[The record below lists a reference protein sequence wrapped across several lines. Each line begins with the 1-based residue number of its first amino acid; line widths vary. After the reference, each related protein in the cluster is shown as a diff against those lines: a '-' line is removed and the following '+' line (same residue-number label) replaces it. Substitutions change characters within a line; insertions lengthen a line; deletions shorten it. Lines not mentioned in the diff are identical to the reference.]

1 MRHYAKGSVGPATSL
16 AQLARCRAEN
26 ALITAA
32 GASCAEEL
40 MGWATLA
47 AVQRAQQ
54 LMQAEVD
61 DRAGER
67 YDRWQGRQGYRNG
80 TAPGYVVVGG
90 RKVSIR
96 RPRLVDADGC
106 EVELE
111 SYAAARDAASM
122 DRTALGKVLEGVA
135 CRKVA
140 RGLQRDQPLAED
152 FKAYGASRS
161 SVSRRWI
168 AATESAL
175 AEQAGRALDD
185 QRYLAILL
193 DGKGFGDHLLLTAL
207 GIDEQGAKRVLGV
220 WEGDSE
226 NKAVAMT
233 ALVDM
238 CERGLDVSRGV
249 LVVID
254 GGKGLAAAVSEMWP
268 EVAIVGRCRVH
279 KRRDV
284 VGYLPKEEHRW
295 VRRALERAWHEP
307 DVGEAEQQLR
317 QLIEELEPRW
327 PHAAASLRE
336 GLAETLTCQRLG
348 LPAALVRA
356 LGSTNLIENALATTE
371 SICQRVCRWR
381 NGAQAMRWASMALL
395 EAENGFGRVA
405 GPEDMASLSG
415 AIAREMQ
422 LRAAREQASAAD

>member
-1 MRHYAKGSVGPATSL
+1 MHHYAKGGVGPATSL
-16 AQLARCRAEN
+16 AQLACRRAER
-26 ALITAA
+26 ALIAAA

-40 MGWATLA
+40 MGWAIAA
-47 AVQRAQQ
+47 AVQRAQD

-61 DRAGER
+61 DRAGDR
-67 YDRWQGRQGYRNG
+67 YDRWQGREGYRNG

-96 RPRLVDADGC
+96 RPRLVDADGR

-111 SYAAARDAASM
+111 SYAVAREPASM

-135 CRKVA
+135 SRKVA
-140 RGLQRDQPLAED
+140 RGLQRDQPLAEGLY
-152 FKAYGASRS
+152 AYGASRS
-161 SVSRRWI
+161 SVSRRWT
-168 AATESAL
+168 AATEAAL
-175 AEQAGRALDD
+175 SEQARRRLDD
-185 QRYLAILL
+185 RRYLAILL

-207 GIDEQGAKRVLGV
+207 GIDEQGRKRVLGV

-226 NKAVAMT
+226 NKAVAMA
-233 ALVDM
+233 ALADM
-238 CERGLDVSRGV
+238 SERGLDVSRGV

-254 GGKGLAAAVSEMWP
+254 GGKGLSAAVAQMWP
-268 EVAIVGRCRVH
+268 EAAILARCRVH
-279 KRRDV
+279 KRRNIL
-284 VGYLPKEEHRW
+284 GYLPKREHRW

-307 DVGEAEQQLR
+307 DAAEAEQQLR
-317 QLIEELEPRW
+317 QLIAELEPRW
-327 PHAAASLRE
+327 PDAAASLRE

-371 SICQRVCRWR
+371 SICHRVCRWR
-381 NGAQAMRWASMALL
+381 NGAQAVRWATMALL

-405 GPEDMASLSG
+405 SPEAMAALAE
-415 AIAREMQ
+415 AIAKELQ
-422 LRAAREQASAAD
+422 ARAARHQAAAAD